1 MPSVLGESADTNGRA
16 SSAPSRRPSP
26 LVLSSAQIDALLRA
40 VRDSVCRAQ
49 DSQRADD
56 ADVASVEVASAA
68 ACRLGE
74 IDPTRLRGSGD
85 IVAGVAGR
93 IAGPFPA
100 SALLALEPADALAWV
115 RACAPAAD
123 ELEAFVALASKLL
136 DAFAQALGEGT
147 RFVGGRLDECPA
159 AASLL
164 ATHAPG
170 DTAVLAFEL
179 KLSIA
184 DRTLPA
190 SVYLMFDPKGLGQ
203 VTSAA

>member
-1 MPSVLGESADTNGRA
+1 MADRNGRA
-16 SSAPSRRPSP
+16 RSAPFGDPP

-40 VRDSVCRAQ
+40 ARDSVRRAA
-49 DSQRADD
+49 DSAHADD
-56 ADVASVEVASAA
+56 ADVAAIEVASAD

-85 IVAGVAGR
+85 IIAGVAGR

-115 RACAPAAD
+115 RACVPAAD
-123 ELEAFVALASKLL
+123 ELEAFVALGSKLL
-136 DAFAQALGEGT
+136 AAVAQALGEGSS
-147 RFVGGRLDECPA
+147 FVGGQLDECPA
-159 AASLL
+159 AANLL

-179 KLSIA
+179 RLAIG

-203 VTSAA
+203 VASAA